1 MQYISFYMCGRCTQ
15 LLGELEAA
23 QVSSSQ
29 SQGQLQ
35 AALQDHQGRHLLW
48 ETEKAQLQVNSC
60 WYCLYHA
67 SKKKE
72 WHPKDA

>member
-1 MQYISFYMCGRCTQ
+1 MCGRCTE

-29 SQGQLQ
+29 SQVQLQ

-48 ETEKAQLQVNSC
+48 ETEKTQLQVKAC
-60 WYCLYHA
+60 WCCLCHTF
-67 SKKKE
+67 KREE